1 HINAIAIDQ
10 TQRGRLRP
18 EMTANVQIKL
28 ETRTVLAIPARAIR
42 QESGRSVV
50 YVSNGLQIE
59 LRPIRVGWRDGALA
73 EVVEG
78 IAAGEH
84 ILLNASA
91 GNGERPK

>member
-1 HINAIAIDQ
+1 
-10 TQRGRLRP
+10 
-18 EMTANVQIKL
+18 MTANVQIML

-50 YVSNGLQIE
+50 YISKGLE
-59 LRPIRVGWRDGALA
+59 TEVRPVRIGWRDGAWA

-78 IAAGEH
+78 IATGER

-91 GNGERPK
+91 TIGGRPK